1 MVRRLVDFDFVVLKL
16 LIVKIHGIIAISKMD
31 FLKFAGK
38 ERVKQNQ
45 KKFKRNWRPP
55 TLVSQSLS
63 H

>member
-31 FLKFAGK
+31 FLKFTGK

-45 KKFKRNWRPP
+45 KKFKRN
-55 TLVSQSLS
+55 
-63 H
+63 